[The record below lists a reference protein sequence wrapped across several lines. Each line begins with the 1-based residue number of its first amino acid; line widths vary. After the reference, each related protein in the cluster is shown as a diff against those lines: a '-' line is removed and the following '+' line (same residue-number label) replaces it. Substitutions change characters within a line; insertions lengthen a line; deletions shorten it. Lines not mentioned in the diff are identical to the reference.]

1 LIHSTSILLSDLF
14 GMGGCSSSH
23 ASRSPN
29 SSRRNGRSARKRK
42 KLRGERNSP
51 TDAQRS
57 LDSPR
62 AANNPNK
69 DSRSYNERQNDEED
83 KERHQQAPRID
94 EKMCADD
101 FTFLTVIGKGS
112 FGKVM
117 QVRHKPTGSIYA
129 MKILKKKE
137 LIRRKQVVNTK
148 TERSILVNMR
158 HPFLVSLRFA
168 FQTPQKLYMV
178 LDFFNGGE
186 LLFHLS
192 RAQRFGLSRS
202 QFYAAEI
209 ASALGCLHKNGI
221 IHRDLKPEN
230 ILLGNDGHI
239 RVADFGLSKDVENGE
254 LTNTFCGTPEYLAPE
269 IIQQKGH
276 SYAVDWWSLG
286 VLIYQML
293 LGISPFYAANVNEMY
308 DKIVKGPLKFHRSM
322 NLDTRDLL
330 KGLLN
335 KNPAKRLGSK
345 NDIKEIQ
352 EHRWFRHIDFVKLE
366 CLQISPPMV
375 PNLSDNEDTSLF
387 DQEFTDLPANDSPLQ
402 VTKSVIAAESAF
414 PGFTYKPKDD
424 LSDSYSEI
432 SDEPTGTTADDDIL
446 AQTMMSFKRLD
457 LPKDSL
463 ICKENCL

>member
-1 LIHSTSILLSDLF
+1 
-14 GMGGCSSSH
+14 MGGCSSSQ
-23 ASRSPN
+23 ASSSP
-29 SSRRNGRSARKRK
+29 SSLGPRNGRPPSKRK
-42 KLRGERNSP
+42 KPKGEANTP
-51 TDAQRS
+51 TNAQRP
-57 LDSPR
+57 LDSPMT
-62 AANNPNK
+62 AQEPNT
-69 DSRSYNERQNDEED
+69 DIRSYNERRNDEED
-83 KERHQQAPRID
+83 KKRHQQAPRID

-129 MKILKKKE
+129 MKILKKNQ
-137 LIRRKQVVNTK
+137 LIRRKQVVHTK

-158 HPFLVSLRFA
+158 HPFIVSLRFA

-186 LLFHLS
+186 LFFHLR
-192 RAQRFGLSRS
+192 RARRFELSRS

-221 IHRDLKPEN
+221 IYRDLKPEN

-239 RVADFGLSKDVENGE
+239 RVTDFGLSKDAVENGQ
-254 LTNTFCGTPEYLAPE
+254 LTHTFCGTPEYLAPE

-276 SYAVDWWSLG
+276 SYAVDWWSFG
-286 VLIYQML
+286 VLIYEML
-293 LGISPFYAANVNEMY
+293 LGVPPFYAENVNKMY
-308 DKIVKGPLKFHRSM
+308 QKILKGPLKFYRSM

-335 KNPAKRLGSK
+335 RNPAKRLGST

-352 EHRWFRHIDFVKLE
+352 EHAWFKHIDFVKLE

-387 DQEFTDLPANDSPLQ
+387 DQEFTDLPAKDTPLQ
-402 VTKSVIAAESAF
+402 VTNSVIAAEGAF
-414 PGFTYKPKDD
+414 PGFTYKPKND
-424 LSDSYSEI
+424 LCDSENDI
-432 SDEPTGTTADDDIL
+432 CDEPIGTADDDEML
-446 AQTMMSFKRLD
+446 AQAMMSYKLVD
-457 LPKDSL
+457 LPKDKPDMQRGLSMMSTT
-463 ICKENCL
+463 